1 MKSLQE
7 SLFDKD
13 IVKTDKGVGF
23 KLMDQA
29 FFDGEVLKRL
39 KGAWIS
45 WSYDILVGLP
55 GATHALGVIDWKK
68 VRADLKR
75 YGGTDI
81 DLGDYAYY
89 NSDKYKVHNA
99 ESKPKTEAFAR
110 LILCMPTAEE
120 CNFNSYNSRFRDEM
134 CKKLD
139 EYITG
144 KIGTGLPAKKIYSF
158 DVETKD
164 GDQVDVVLWFNAD
177 SRFDNGAIEVCRWE
191 FLKLGDNKPW
201 A

>member
-13 IVKTDKGVGF
+13 IVKTDKGIGF
-23 KLMDQA
+23 KLIDQA
-29 FFDGEVLKRL
+29 FFDGEVLRRL
-39 KGAWIS
+39 KGNWK
-45 WSYDILVGLP
+45 YDTLVGLP

-68 VRADLKR
+68 VRADLKK

-89 NSDKYKVHNA
+89 NSDKYKVHNS

-110 LILCMPTAEE
+110 LILCMPTAEK
-120 CNFNSYNSRFRDEM
+120 CNFDSYNSRFRDEM

-144 KIGTGLPAKKIYSF
+144 KIGTGLPAKVIYSF

-164 GDQVDVVLWFNAD
+164 GDQVDVVLWYNARGSD
-177 SRFDNGAIEVCRWE
+177 AIKVCRWE
-191 FLKLGDNKPW
+191 FLKLGNNKPW
-201 A
+201 V